1 MPPGPPFRFD
11 VLEKSCT
18 QLLPFPATAE
28 EDVCLR
34 APPLHP
40 SSIRATAGHCYHV
53 QRSMPQSAPLLLH
66 EVQSESPRSSPNP
79 AVPLM
84 MAKHSRVLSFPRLVS
99 GHFRCPAPPCT
110 LCVQRPM
117 LHGRTVRATLSPPT
131 RPAPVPVCDGL
142 PVCSL
147 SLGEVFRPAIKP
159 LGSVVAS
166 RVPHAPAPPRR
177 SQRPVALGLR
187 PHRPAFSRRVS
198 MVVHGSTPRC
208 LVDRTARGP
217 ANTEGVRECMKP
229 SQVSAKPSALRTARP
244 PHRTTSP
251 AALDRYPSHG
261 LGLQTPVCT
270 TGP

>member
-18 QLLPFPATAE
+18 QLLPFPAAAE

-99 GHFRCPAPPCT
+99 GH
-110 LCVQRPM
+110 LGVQRPHARYVSSAPCCM
-117 LHGRTVRATLSPPT
+117 DARREPLSLPP
-131 RPAPVPVCDGL
+131 PAPRPSPCAMACQCVRSPSGKCSGL
-142 PVCSL
+142 PSNRWAPSSHRESLTPLPPHAARNGQSPSGCARTAPL
-147 SLGEVFRPAIKP
+147 SLDV
-159 LGSVVAS
+159 S
-166 RVPHAPAPPRR
+166 RWLFTVQPPDAWWIAPHAGQLTLKA
-177 SQRPVALGLR
+177 
-187 PHRPAFSRRVS
+187 
-198 MVVHGSTPRC
+198 
-208 LVDRTARGP
+208 
-217 ANTEGVRECMKP
+217 
-229 SQVSAKPSALRTARP
+229 
-244 PHRTTSP
+244 
-251 AALDRYPSHG
+251 
-261 LGLQTPVCT
+261 
-270 TGP
+270 